1 MKKIMP
7 SFYYM
12 PVFEKMPVSENIT
25 ASKKNRHAVTTYEI
39 NERLLSE
46 ITNMTHKYHMSA
58 D

>member
-1 MKKIMP
+1 MP